1 MTSNNEIDNWTKFDK
16 SFSIEDPQIYK
27 TKSFK
32 IDYLQEKGLKSNQLN
47 NLKNEWIRILPKL
60 DNVEFAYFGGKITQR
75 YFESICSMRNLR
87 GLWIKLTQ
95 LNDFSIIRNLK
106 SLNYLILGGSSSIK
120 SLCGL
125 ENLTNLKTLELN
137 KFFGLKNLSELI
149 GLTKL
154 ERLELYG
161 SLDGKRLQIEDI
173 EAISN
178 LYNLKKLALEIKSK
192 GVDINP
198 VFALNKLETLIIADS
213 YFKNMTKQELLK
225 KFPKL
230 TKGLIDKY

>member
-1 MTSNNEIDNWTKFDK
+1 MTLNNEIDNWTKFDN
-16 SFSIEDPQIYK
+16 SFSIEDSQIYK

-32 IDYLQEKGLKSNQLN
+32 IDYLQEKGLTSTQLN

-87 GLWIKLTQ
+87 GLWIKWTQ

-106 SLNYLILGGSSSIK
+106 SLNYLILGGSNSIT
-120 SLCGL
+120 SLHGL
-125 ENLTNLKTLELN
+125 ENLTNLKTLELS
-137 KFFGLKNLSELI
+137 KFFGLKNLAELT
-149 GLTKL
+149 GLTKM

-173 EAISN
+173 GAISN
-178 LYNLKKLALEIKSK
+178 LGNLKRLALDIKSK

-198 VFALNKLETLIIADS
+198 IFRLNKLETIILS
-213 YFKNMTKQELLK
+213 YLSATFSVNFAVSFFSRNHSFAKS
-225 KFPKL
+225 
-230 TKGLIDKY
+230 